1 MYMDKISQVILD
13 NGYSVRHAFE
23 GAGGF
28 ESISNSHF
36 RVTLAVCM
44 FSGKLFVDGFQVYD
58 NWKDNFFIND

>member
-1 MYMDKISQVILD
+1 MDKNSQVILD
-13 NGYSVRHAFE
+13 GYSGRHAFE

-28 ESISNSHF
+28 ESISNNHF

>member
-1 MYMDKISQVILD
+1 MDKTSRVILD

-44 FSGKLFVDGFQVYD
+44 FPGKLFVDGFRFMIIG
-58 NWKDNFFIND
+58 KIISLLMTS